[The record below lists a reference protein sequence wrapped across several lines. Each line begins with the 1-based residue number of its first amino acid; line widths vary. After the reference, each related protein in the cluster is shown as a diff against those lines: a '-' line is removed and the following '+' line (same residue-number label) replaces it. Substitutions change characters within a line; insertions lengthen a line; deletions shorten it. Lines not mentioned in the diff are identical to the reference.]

1 MPRKD
6 TIHDAVK
13 NALIK
18 DGWTITADPY
28 TIRYELVILFADLE
42 AEHPIAAERE
52 DNRIVVE
59 IKRFPSRSPF
69 KDFQEA
75 VGQYVVYRAFLRQ
88 INPDYRLYLA
98 VSDRIYDRF
107 LTRSEVQV
115 VVEDVD
121 LGFLVVNLDREEIIR
136 WTR

>member
-6 TIHDAVK
+6 SIHDAVK

-28 TIRYELVILFADLE
+28 TIRYERMRLYADLE
-42 AEHPIAAERE
+42 AEHSIIAERAGS
-52 DNRIVVE
+52 RIVVE
-59 IKRFPSRSPF
+59 IKSFPGQSRF
-69 KDFQEA
+69 KDFQDA

-88 INPDYRLYLA
+88 INPDYRLLLA

-121 LGFLVVNLDREEIIR
+121 LGFLVVSLDREEIIR